1 MIELPAT
8 TATCARPLR
17 AARSRIAALIGV
29 VALSTA
35 AQAATGDRPTPPA
48 TAPAAATT
56 APATAATPPAAAPAE
71 PANSAA
77 AQHQAD
83 IDSARARC
91 TALLKSITAVAIAK
105 DPIEEGDCGTL
116 APIELVSVGKNPEV
130 ALSPPAIVNCD
141 MAVAIHDWMK
151 SDVQPL
157 ARKHLGKVVVR
168 LETMSSYSC
177 RNAYGRKMSK
187 LSEHGR
193 ANALDI
199 RGFVTASGQTAYV
212 LEGWGM
218 TSSEIRAAAVA
229 AEKEQAARELAAK
242 AEAEARTQ
250 ALAAASRVT
259 PAANGTKQSAPNPI
273 ANAAT
278 IVDGL
283 PKSGLT
289 FGTNLPKASGSD
301 LALTQPNKLGG
312 PKKGGPTIIAAAPQA
327 ATPPDANSAT
337 ATSLFLRAVHDTACH
352 RFGTTLGPETNAA
365 HRNHLHIDLAERKLK
380 PICE

>member
-1 MIELPAT
+1 MTELPAT
-8 TATCARPLR
+8 TATCARPLLSR
-17 AARSRIAALIGV
+17 SAAIIGIV
-29 VALSTA
+29 LLSSS
-35 AQAATGDRPTPPA
+35 AQAASDARPALPA
-48 TAPAAATT
+48 TAPAA
-56 APATAATPPAAAPAE
+56 PAAPAE
-71 PANSAA
+71 PASAA
-77 AQHQAD
+77 AAQRQAD

-151 SDVQPL
+151 ADVQPL
-157 ARKHLGKVVVR
+157 ARKHLGKEVVR

-218 TSSEIRAAAVA
+218 TSAEIRAAAVA

-242 AEAEARTQ
+242 AEAEARAQ
-250 ALAAASRVT
+250 ALAAASRAT
-259 PAANGTKQSAPNPI
+259 PAANGTKQPAPNPI

-301 LALTQPNKLGG
+301 LGLTQPNKLGG
-312 PKKGGPTIIAAAPQA
+312 PKKHMAIIAAAPQA